1 MVFTWVLPINQTI
14 SSKFGSRL
22 FEGAGVSAV
31 ELSYNLYTIIVGVFV
46 LMGKIQCV
54 VGTALGVA
62 LAFLVLH
69 NLQGLVDALGA
80 RGISIPGDVS
90 IISFDNLKAE
100 NPPLPNL
107 TSIYTD
113 QNIAEIGVKMLLERM
128 DDLSLPPRNVILP
141 VKIFDGGTTS
151 APSQGK

>member
-1 MVFTWVLPINQTI
+1 MRVVPGT
-14 SSKFGSRL
+14 
-22 FEGAGVSAV
+22 EV
-31 ELSYNLYTIIVGVFV
+31 EN
-46 LMGKIQCV
+46 
-54 VGTALGVA
+54 A
-62 LAFLVLH
+62 LAQNNVAELLYPMDYTAIVSFRDEVSYPLM
-69 NLQGLVDALGA
+69 NALGA